1 MENRVVI
8 DSDFCNMIAPGDD
21 VEREMILFCNICKSL
36 EIIPVIHTFV
46 LNEELLTNLAIK
58 ELVSEQ
64 FIKVF
69 EYKDFLPEEIF
80 KSQYTDTFV
89 DFYKFM
95 NGVDIEKKF
104 EIITKHNSQKN
115 MGEIHSLIL
124 AQYLNIPIFMSNDSG
139 AKTLASGKINSQGY
153 KIIVKNVCEVFCD
166 IKTKGVIK
174 IERKVVKA
182 ILKKRDNWLEIYD
195 SV

>member
-1 MENRVVI
+1 VENYVVI
-8 DSDFCNMIAPGDD
+8 DSDFCNMIAPGDN
-21 VEREMILFCNICKSL
+21 VTREKELFSNICKSL
-36 EIIPVIHTFV
+36 GVTPVIHTFV
-46 LNEELLTNLAIK
+46 LNEELLTNKAIK

-69 EYKDFLPEEIF
+69 EYTDFLTDEIF
-80 KSQYTDTFV
+80 ISQYTDTFV

-104 EIITKHNSQKN
+104 ETITKHNSQKN

-124 AQYLNIPIFMSNDSG
+124 AQYMNIPIFMSNDGG
-139 AKTLASGKINSQGY
+139 AKTLAAVKINTQAY
-153 KIIVKNVCEVFCD
+153 KIIVKNVCDIFCD
-166 IKTKGVIK
+166 IKKKGVK

-182 ILKKRDNWLEIYD
+182 ILKQRDNWLEIYD
-195 SV
+195 AI

>member
-1 MENRVVI
+1 MENLVVI
-8 DSDFCNMIAPGDD
+8 DSDFCNMIAPGDN
-21 VEREMILFCNICKSL
+21 VEREKILFCNICKSL
-36 EIIPVIHTFV
+36 AVIPVLHTFV

-69 EYKDFLPEEIF
+69 EYTDFLTEEIF
-80 KSQYTDTFV
+80 KSQYIDTFV

-95 NGVDIEKKF
+95 NGVDIEKRF
-104 EIITKHNSQKN
+104 ETITKHNSQKN

-124 AQYLNIPIFMSNDSG
+124 AQYLNIPIFMSNDGG
-139 AKTLASGKINSQGY
+139 AKTLVAGKINSQGY

-166 IKTKGVIK
+166 IKKKGVIN

-182 ILKKRDNWLEIYD
+182 ILKKRENWLEIYD

>member
-104 EIITKHNSQKN
+104 ESITKQMNYLSADDLFAALGYGETTINKITNKIKKPKKVADENFATNKN
-115 MGEIHSLIL
+115 RKPSEISDG
-124 AQYLNIPIFMSNDSG
+124 F
-139 AKTLASGKINSQGY
+139 
-153 KIIVKNVCEVFCD
+153 F
-166 IKTKGVIK
+166 
-174 IERKVVKA
+174 
-182 ILKKRDNWLEIYD
+182 
-195 SV
+195 